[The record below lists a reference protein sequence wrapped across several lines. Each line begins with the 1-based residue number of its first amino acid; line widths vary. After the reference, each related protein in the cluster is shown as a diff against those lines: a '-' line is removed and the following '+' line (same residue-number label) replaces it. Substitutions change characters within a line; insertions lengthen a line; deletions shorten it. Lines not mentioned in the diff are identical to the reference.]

1 MERKLNIKYG
11 ILYAINSGL
20 TAAMLA
26 FAAIF
31 LMDKGFANSNIG
43 MILALCSVSSIL
55 IQTFFANFTV
65 KFPNLRLQD
74 ILTGNLTLVILG
86 ATLLVFVPNA
96 FLFMLTIILTYSFAM
111 SATPFLNSLAF
122 VYEDEGININ
132 YGLGR
137 GFGSLSYA
145 IVTLILGYLIEA
157 TSSNILPIVY
167 IVFAILFILVV
178 RSYRLS
184 EEPLGEMRQTQ
195 EVEVTATEQVEPDL
209 KKGAK
214 VESIPVEQQSLKDF
228 LTKYRYLFLV
238 IIGLAL
244 TLFGQSIVNT
254 FMIHVVQPLG
264 GDSSTV
270 GVAIFLAAIVEVP
283 VMMNFDKLLEKRSA
297 GFWLKVAMIFYLA
310 KITLLYFATSL
321 WMVYLS
327 QILQFGSFAIAY
339 PAAVQYVKSAVT
351 KADLFKGQTLFT
363 ISTTMSSV
371 FASFFGGV
379 LIDAMGTQ
387 KTVFIGLLAAII
399 GAVVIYY
406 AVDKAISPATQPAT
420 MVKQ

>member
-1 MERKLNIKYG
+1 MQRKLNIKYG

-26 FAAIF
+26 FATIF

-43 MILALCSVSSIL
+43 VILALCSVSSIL

-86 ATLLVFVPNA
+86 AMLLLVVPNA

-122 VYEDEGININ
+122 VYEDEGIHIN

-145 IVTLILGYLIEA
+145 VVTLILGYAIEA

-167 IVFAILFILVV
+167 ISFACLFIIMV

-184 EEPLGEMRQTQ
+184 EEPLGEMMQNE
-195 EVEVTATEQVEPDL
+195 EVEETAKIKENSQL
-209 KKGAK
+209 KRTDK
-214 VESIPVEQQSLKDF
+214 VASIPVEQQSLKDF

-254 FMIHVVQPLG
+254 FMIHVVKPLG

-283 VMMNFDKLLEKRSA
+283 VMMNFDKLLERRSA
-297 GFWLKVAMIFYLA
+297 GFWLKVAMLFYIA

-327 QILQFGSFAIAY
+327 QMLQFGSYAIAY
-339 PAAVQYVKSAVT
+339 PAAVQYVKRAVT

-371 FASFFGGV
+371 FASFFGGIFFDT
-379 LIDAMGTQ
+379 LGTS
-387 KTVFIGLLAAII
+387 KTIFVGVLAAAIGGII
-399 GAVVIYY
+399 IYST
-406 AVDKAISPATQPAT
+406 VDKAVAPVPDAAI
-420 MVKQ
+420 VKQ